1 MKNLKVVFMGTPD
14 FAVPILERL
23 IEETNVLLV
32 VTQPDKVR
40 GRNNKVSFSPVKEL
54 AVKNNIEVF
63 QPEKIK
69 ENYKIIIDKNP
80 DIIITAAYGQIIPE
94 ELLFFSK
101 YKAINV
107 HASLL
112 PKYRGGAPINRAI
125 ENGEKYLGITIMY
138 MDKLMDNG
146 DMISQRKIELKEED
160 NFDTMNEK
168 LSILG
173 RDLLMD
179 TLPSVLS
186 GTNEREKQKEEDVT
200 IIKLLKKEELLIDF
214 NKDAISV
221 YNKIRSLDSVPGAYA
236 FLNNK
241 KYKLFD
247 VRVGSEKLDAVSKI
261 IDIKDY
267 LEIACK
273 NGTIKVYNIQEEGKK
288 KMSIKDFFNGH
299 KKEEFLNKRFNYEEN
314 N

>member
-1 MKNLKVVFMGTPD
+1 MKDLKVVFMGTPD
-14 FAVPILERL
+14 FAVPILEKL
-23 IEETNVLLV
+23 ISDTEVLLV

-40 GRNNKVSFSPVKEL
+40 GRNNKISFSPIKEI

-69 ENYKIIIDKNP
+69 QDYQTIIDKNP

-94 ELLFFSK
+94 KLLFFTK

-160 NFDTMNEK
+160 NFDTMNKK

-179 TLPSVLS
+179 TLPSIINS
-186 GTNEREKQKEEDVT
+186 TNERIKQKEEDVT
-200 IIKLLKKEELLIDF
+200 IIKLLNKEELLIDF
-214 NKDAISV
+214 NNDFISV
-221 YNKIRSLDSVPGAYA
+221 FNKIRSLDSVPGAYA

-241 KYKLFD
+241 KYKLYD
-247 VRVGSEKLDAVSKI
+247 VRLGKNI
-261 IDIKDY
+261 IDEIGKVVDIKDY

-273 NGTIKVYNIQEEGKK
+273 NGTIKVYSIQEEGKK
-288 KMSIKDFFNGH
+288 KINIKDFFNGH
-299 KKEEFLNKRFNYEEN
+299 KKEDFLYKRFNNEEN

>member
-1 MKNLKVVFMGTPD
+1 MKDLKVVFMGTPD
-14 FAVPILERL
+14 FAVPILEKL
-23 IEETNVLLV
+23 ITDTEVLLV
-32 VTQPDKVR
+32 VTQSDKVR
-40 GRNNKVSFSPVKEL
+40 GRNNKISFSPIKEI

-69 ENYKIIIDKNP
+69 QDYQTIIDKNP

-94 ELLFFSK
+94 ELLFFTK

-160 NFDTMNEK
+160 NFDTMNKK

-179 TLPSVLS
+179 TLPSIINS
-186 GTNEREKQKEEDVT
+186 TNEIIKQKEEDVT
-200 IIKLLKKEELLIDF
+200 IIKLLNKEELLIDF
-214 NKDAISV
+214 NNDFVSV
-221 YNKIRSLDSVPGAYA
+221 FNKIRSLDSVPGAYA

-241 KYKLFD
+241 KYKLYD
-247 VRVGSEKLDAVSKI
+247 VRLGKNVIDEIGKI
-261 IDIKDY
+261 VDIKDY

-273 NGTIKVYNIQEEGKK
+273 NGTIKVYSIQEEGKK
-288 KMSIKDFFNGH
+288 KMNIKDFFNGH
-299 KKEEFLNKRFNYEEN
+299 KKEDFLYKRFNNEEN

>member
-1 MKNLKVVFMGTPD
+1 MKDLKVVFMGTPD
-14 FAVPILERL
+14 FAVPILEKL
-23 IEETNVLLV
+23 ITDTEVLLV

-40 GRNNKVSFSPVKEL
+40 GRNNKISFSPIKEI

-69 ENYKIIIDKNP
+69 KDYQTIIDKNP

-94 ELLFFSK
+94 ELLFFTK

-160 NFDTMNEK
+160 NFDTMNKK

-179 TLPSVLS
+179 TLPSIINS
-186 GTNEREKQKEEDVT
+186 TNERIKQKEEDVT
-200 IIKLLKKEELLIDF
+200 IIKLLNKEELLIDF
-214 NKDAISV
+214 NNDFVSV
-221 YNKIRSLDSVPGAYA
+221 FNKIRSLDSVPGAYA

-241 KYKLFD
+241 KYKLYD
-247 VRVGSEKLDAVSKI
+247 VRLGKNVIDEIGKVV
-261 IDIKDY
+261 DIKDY

-273 NGTIKVYNIQEEGKK
+273 NGTIKVYSIQEEGKK
-288 KMSIKDFFNGH
+288 KMNIKDFFNGH
-299 KKEEFLNKRFNYEEN
+299 KKEDFLYKRFNNEEN

>member
-14 FAVPILERL
+14 FAVPILGRL
-23 IEETNVLLV
+23 IEKTNVLLV

-247 VRVGSEKLDAVSKI
+247 VRVGSEKIDDVSKI

-273 NGTIKVYNIQEEGKK
+273 NGTIKVYTIQEEGKK

>member
-1 MKNLKVVFMGTPD
+1 MKDLKVVFMGTPD
-14 FAVPILERL
+14 FAVPILEKL
-23 IEETNVLLV
+23 INDTEVLLV

-40 GRNNKVSFSPVKEL
+40 GRNNKISFSPIKEI

-69 ENYKIIIDKNP
+69 QDYQTIIDKNP

-94 ELLFFSK
+94 ELLFFTK

-160 NFDTMNEK
+160 NFDTMNKK

-179 TLPSVLS
+179 TLPSIINS
-186 GTNEREKQKEEDVT
+186 TNERIKQKEEDVT
-200 IIKLLKKEELLIDF
+200 IIKLLNKEELLIDF
-214 NKDAISV
+214 NNDFVSV
-221 YNKIRSLDSVPGAYA
+221 FNKIRSLDSVPGAYA

-241 KYKLFD
+241 KYKLYD
-247 VRVGSEKLDAVSKI
+247 VRLGKNVIDEIGKVV
-261 IDIKDY
+261 DIKDY

-273 NGTIKVYNIQEEGKK
+273 NGTIKVYSIQEEGKK
-288 KMSIKDFFNGH
+288 KMNIKDFFNGH
-299 KKEEFLNKRFNYEEN
+299 KKEDFLYKRFNNEEN

>member
-1 MKNLKVVFMGTPD
+1 
-14 FAVPILERL
+14 
-23 IEETNVLLV
+23 
-32 VTQPDKVR
+32 
-40 GRNNKVSFSPVKEL
+40 
-54 AVKNNIEVF
+54 
-63 QPEKIK
+63 
-69 ENYKIIIDKNP
+69 
-80 DIIITAAYGQIIPE
+80 
-94 ELLFFSK
+94 
-101 YKAINV
+101 
-107 HASLL
+107 
-112 PKYRGGAPINRAI
+112 
-125 ENGEKYLGITIMY
+125 MY

-247 VRVGSEKLDAVSKI
+247 VRVGSEKLDDVSKI

-273 NGTIKVYNIQEEGKK
+273 NGTIKVYTIQEEGKK

>member
-1 MKNLKVVFMGTPD
+1 MKDLKVVFMGTPD
-14 FAVPILERL
+14 FAVPILEKL
-23 IEETNVLLV
+23 ITDTEVLLI

-40 GRNNKVSFSPVKEL
+40 GRNNKISFSPIKEI

-69 ENYKIIIDKNP
+69 QDYQTIIDKNP

-94 ELLFFSK
+94 ELLFFTK

-160 NFDTMNEK
+160 NFDTMNKK

-179 TLPSVLS
+179 TLPSIINS
-186 GTNEREKQKEEDVT
+186 TNERIKQKEEDVT
-200 IIKLLKKEELLIDF
+200 IIKLLNKEELLIDF
-214 NKDAISV
+214 NNDFVSV
-221 YNKIRSLDSVPGAYA
+221 FNKIRSLDSVPGAYT

-241 KYKLFD
+241 KYKLYD
-247 VRVGSEKLDAVSKI
+247 VRLGKNVIDEIGKVV
-261 IDIKDY
+261 DIKDY

-273 NGTIKVYNIQEEGKK
+273 NGTIKVYSIQEEGKK
-288 KMSIKDFFNGH
+288 KMNIKDFFNGH
-299 KKEEFLNKRFNYEEN
+299 KKEDFLYKRFNNEEN

>member
-1 MKNLKVVFMGTPD
+1 MKDLKVVFMGTPD
-14 FAVPILERL
+14 FAVPILEKL
-23 IEETNVLLV
+23 ITDTEVLLV

-40 GRNNKVSFSPVKEL
+40 GRNNKISFSPIKEI

-69 ENYKIIIDKNP
+69 QDYQTIIDKNP

-94 ELLFFSK
+94 KLLFFTK

-160 NFDTMNEK
+160 NFDTMNKK

-179 TLPSVLS
+179 TLPSIINS
-186 GTNEREKQKEEDVT
+186 TNERIKQKEEDIT
-200 IIKLLKKEELLIDF
+200 IIKLLNKEELLIDF
-214 NKDAISV
+214 NNDFISV
-221 YNKIRSLDSVPGAYA
+221 FNKIRSLDSVPGAYA

-241 KYKLFD
+241 KYKLYD
-247 VRVGSEKLDAVSKI
+247 VRLGKNI
-261 IDIKDY
+261 IDEIGKVVDIKDY

-273 NGTIKVYNIQEEGKK
+273 NGTIKVYSIQEEGKK
-288 KMSIKDFFNGH
+288 KMNIKDFFNGH
-299 KKEEFLNKRFNYEEN
+299 KKEDFLYKRFNNEEN

>member
-40 GRNNKVSFSPVKEL
+40 GRNNKVSFSTVKEL

-69 ENYKIIIDKNP
+69 EDYKIIIDKNP

-273 NGTIKVYNIQEEGKK
+273 NGTIKVYTIQEEGKK

>member
-1 MKNLKVVFMGTPD
+1 MKDLKVVFMGTPD
-14 FAVPILERL
+14 FAVPILEKL
-23 IEETNVLLV
+23 ITDTEVLLV

-40 GRNNKVSFSPVKEL
+40 GRNNKISFSPIKEI

-69 ENYKIIIDKNP
+69 QDYQTIIDKNP

-94 ELLFFSK
+94 ELLFFTK

-160 NFDTMNEK
+160 NFDTMNKK

-179 TLPSVLS
+179 TLPSIINS
-186 GTNEREKQKEEDVT
+186 TNERIKQKEEDVT
-200 IIKLLKKEELLIDF
+200 IIKLLNKEELLIDF
-214 NKDAISV
+214 NNDFVSV
-221 YNKIRSLDSVPGAYA
+221 FNKIRSLDSVPGAYA

-241 KYKLFD
+241 KYKLYD
-247 VRVGSEKLDAVSKI
+247 VRLGKNVIDEIGKI
-261 IDIKDY
+261 VDIKDY

-273 NGTIKVYNIQEEGKK
+273 NGTIKVYSIQEEGKK
-288 KMSIKDFFNGH
+288 KMNIKDFFNGH
-299 KKEEFLNKRFNYEEN
+299 KKEDFLYKRFNNEEN

>member
-1 MKNLKVVFMGTPD
+1 MKDLKVVFMGTPY
-14 FAVPILERL
+14 FAVPILEKL
-23 IEETNVLLV
+23 ITDTEVLLV

-40 GRNNKVSFSPVKEL
+40 GRNNKISFSPIKEI

-69 ENYKIIIDKNP
+69 QDYQTIIDKNP

-94 ELLFFSK
+94 ELLFFTK

-160 NFDTMNEK
+160 NFDTMNKK

-179 TLPSVLS
+179 TLPSIINS
-186 GTNEREKQKEEDVT
+186 TNERIKQKEEDVT
-200 IIKLLKKEELLIDF
+200 IIKLLNKEELLIDF
-214 NKDAISV
+214 NNDFVSV
-221 YNKIRSLDSVPGAYA
+221 FNKIRSLDSVPGAYT

-241 KYKLFD
+241 KYKLYD
-247 VRVGSEKLDAVSKI
+247 VRLGKNVINEIGKVV
-261 IDIKDY
+261 DIKDY

-273 NGTIKVYNIQEEGKK
+273 NGTIKVYSIQEEGKK
-288 KMSIKDFFNGH
+288 KMNIKDFFNGH
-299 KKEEFLNKRFNYEEN
+299 KKEDFLYKRFNNEEN

>member
-1 MKNLKVVFMGTPD
+1 MKDLKVVFMGTPD

-267 LEIACK
+267 LEI
-273 NGTIKVYNIQEEGKK
+273 QEEGKK

>member
-1 MKNLKVVFMGTPD
+1 MKDLKVVFMGTPD
-14 FAVPILERL
+14 FAVPILEKL
-23 IEETNVLLV
+23 ITDTEVLLV

-40 GRNNKVSFSPVKEL
+40 GRNNKISFSPIKEI

-69 ENYKIIIDKNP
+69 QDYQTIIDKNP

-94 ELLFFSK
+94 ELLFFTK

-247 VRVGSEKLDAVSKI
+247 VRVGSEKLDDVSKI

-273 NGTIKVYNIQEEGKK
+273 NGTIKVYTIQEEGKK

>member
-146 DMISQRKIELKEED
+146 DMISQRKIELQEED
-160 NFDTMNEK
+160 NFDSMNEK

-247 VRVGSEKLDAVSKI
+247 VRVGSEKLDDISKI

-273 NGTIKVYNIQEEGKK
+273 DGTIKVYTIQEEGKK

>member
-1 MKNLKVVFMGTPD
+1 MKDLKVVFMGTPD
-14 FAVPILERL
+14 FAVPILEKL
-23 IEETNVLLV
+23 ITDTEVLLV

-40 GRNNKVSFSPVKEL
+40 GRNNKISFSPIKEI

-69 ENYKIIIDKNP
+69 QDYQTIIDKNP

-94 ELLFFSK
+94 ELLFFTK

-160 NFDTMNEK
+160 NFDTMNKK

-179 TLPSVLS
+179 TLPSIINS
-186 GTNEREKQKEEDVT
+186 TNERIKQKEEDVT
-200 IIKLLKKEELLIDF
+200 IIKLLNKEELLIDF
-214 NKDAISV
+214 NNDFVSV
-221 YNKIRSLDSVPGAYA
+221 FNKIRSLDSVPGAYT

-241 KYKLFD
+241 KYKLYD
-247 VRVGSEKLDAVSKI
+247 VRLGKNVIDEIGKI
-261 IDIKDY
+261 VDIKDY

-273 NGTIKVYNIQEEGKK
+273 NGTIKVYSIQEEGKK
-288 KMSIKDFFNGH
+288 KMNIKDFFNGH
-299 KKEEFLNKRFNYEEN
+299 KKEDFLYKRFNNEEN

>member
-1 MKNLKVVFMGTPD
+1 MKDLKVVFMGTPD
-14 FAVPILERL
+14 FAVPILEKL
-23 IEETNVLLV
+23 ITDTEVLLV

-40 GRNNKVSFSPVKEL
+40 GRNNKISFSPIKEI

-69 ENYKIIIDKNP
+69 QDYQTIIDKNP

-94 ELLFFSK
+94 ELLFFTK

-160 NFDTMNEK
+160 NFDTMNKK

-179 TLPSVLS
+179 TLPSIINS
-186 GTNEREKQKEEDVT
+186 TNERIKQKEEDVT
-200 IIKLLKKEELLIDF
+200 IIKLLNKEELLIDF
-214 NKDAISV
+214 NNDFVSV
-221 YNKIRSLDSVPGAYA
+221 FNKIRSLDSIPGAYA

-241 KYKLFD
+241 KYKLYD
-247 VRVGSEKLDAVSKI
+247 VRLGKNI
-261 IDIKDY
+261 IDEIGKVVDIKDY

-273 NGTIKVYNIQEEGKK
+273 NGTIKVYSIQEEGKK
-288 KMSIKDFFNGH
+288 KMNIKDFFNGH
-299 KKEEFLNKRFNYEEN
+299 KKEDFLYKRFNNEEN

>member
-1 MKNLKVVFMGTPD
+1 MKDLKVVFMGTPD
-14 FAVPILERL
+14 FAVPILEKL
-23 IEETNVLLV
+23 ITDTEVLLV

-40 GRNNKVSFSPVKEL
+40 GRNNKISFSPIKEI

-69 ENYKIIIDKNP
+69 QDYQTIIDKNP

-94 ELLFFSK
+94 ELLFFTK

-160 NFDTMNEK
+160 NFDTMNKK

-179 TLPSVLS
+179 TLPSIINS
-186 GTNEREKQKEEDVT
+186 TNERIKQKEEDVT
-200 IIKLLKKEELLIDF
+200 IIKLLNKEELLIDF
-214 NKDAISV
+214 NNDFISV
-221 YNKIRSLDSVPGAYA
+221 FNKIRSLDSVPGAYA
-236 FLNNK
+236 FFNNK
-241 KYKLFD
+241 KYKLYD
-247 VRVGSEKLDAVSKI
+247 VRLGKNVIDEIGKVV
-261 IDIKDY
+261 DIKDY

-273 NGTIKVYNIQEEGKK
+273 NGTIKVYSIQEEGKK
-288 KMSIKDFFNGH
+288 KMNIKDFFNGH
-299 KKEEFLNKRFNYEEN
+299 KKEDFLYKRFNNEEN

>member
-1 MKNLKVVFMGTPD
+1 MKDLKVVFMGTPD
-14 FAVPILERL
+14 FAVPILEKL
-23 IEETNVLLV
+23 ITDTEVLLV

-40 GRNNKVSFSPVKEL
+40 GRNNKISFSPIKEI

-69 ENYKIIIDKNP
+69 QDYQTIIDKNP

-94 ELLFFSK
+94 ELLFFTK

-160 NFDTMNEK
+160 NFDTMNKK

-179 TLPSVLS
+179 TLPSIINS
-186 GTNEREKQKEEDVT
+186 TNERIKQKEEDVT
-200 IIKLLKKEELLIDF
+200 IIKLLNKEELLIDF
-214 NKDAISV
+214 NNDFISV
-221 YNKIRSLDSVPGAYA
+221 FNKIRSLDSVPGAYA

-241 KYKLFD
+241 KYKLYD
-247 VRVGSEKLDAVSKI
+247 VRLGKNVIDEIGKI
-261 IDIKDY
+261 VDIKDY

-273 NGTIKVYNIQEEGKK
+273 NGTIKVYSIQEEGKK
-288 KMSIKDFFNGH
+288 KMNIKDFFNGH
-299 KKEEFLNKRFNYEEN
+299 KKEDFLYKRFNNEEN

>member
-1 MKNLKVVFMGTPD
+1 MKDLKVVFMGTPD
-14 FAVPILERL
+14 FAVPILEKL
-23 IEETNVLLV
+23 ITDTEVLLV

-40 GRNNKVSFSPVKEL
+40 GRNNKISFSPIKEI

-69 ENYKIIIDKNP
+69 QDYQTIIDKNP

-94 ELLFFSK
+94 ELLFFTK

-160 NFDTMNEK
+160 NFDTMNKK

-179 TLPSVLS
+179 TLPSIINS
-186 GTNEREKQKEEDVT
+186 TNERIKQKEEDVT
-200 IIKLLKKEELLIDF
+200 IIKLLNKEELLIDF
-214 NKDAISV
+214 NNDFISV
-221 YNKIRSLDSVPGAYA
+221 FNKIRSLDSVPGAYT

-241 KYKLFD
+241 KYKLYD
-247 VRVGSEKLDAVSKI
+247 VRLGKNVIDEIGKVV
-261 IDIKDY
+261 DIKDY

-273 NGTIKVYNIQEEGKK
+273 NGTIKVYSIQEEGKK
-288 KMSIKDFFNGH
+288 KMNIKDFFNGH
-299 KKEEFLNKRFNYEEN
+299 KKEDFLYKRFNNEEN

>member
-1 MKNLKVVFMGTPD
+1 MKDLKVVFMGTPD
-14 FAVPILERL
+14 FAVPILEKL
-23 IEETNVLLV
+23 ISDTEVLLV

-40 GRNNKVSFSPVKEL
+40 GRNNKISFSPIKEI

-69 ENYKIIIDKNP
+69 QDYQTIIDKNP

-94 ELLFFSK
+94 ELLFFTK

-160 NFDTMNEK
+160 NFDTMNKK

-179 TLPSVLS
+179 TLPSIINS
-186 GTNEREKQKEEDVT
+186 TNERIKQKEEDVT
-200 IIKLLKKEELLIDF
+200 IIKLLNKEELLIDF
-214 NKDAISV
+214 NNDFISV
-221 YNKIRSLDSVPGAYA
+221 FNKIRSLDSIPGAYA

-241 KYKLFD
+241 KYKLYD
-247 VRVGSEKLDAVSKI
+247 VRLGKNVIDEIGKVV
-261 IDIKDY
+261 DIKDY

-273 NGTIKVYNIQEEGKK
+273 NGTIKVYSIQEEGKK
-288 KMSIKDFFNGH
+288 KMNIKDFFNGH
-299 KKEEFLNKRFNYEEN
+299 KKEDFLYKRFNNEEN

>member
-69 ENYKIIIDKNP
+69 EDYKIIIDKNP

-221 YNKIRSLDSVPGAYA
+221 YNKIRSLDSVPGAYS

-247 VRVGSEKLDAVSKI
+247 VRVGSEKLDDVSKI

-273 NGTIKVYNIQEEGKK
+273 NGTIKVYAIQEEGKK

>member
-1 MKNLKVVFMGTPD
+1 MKDLKVVFMGTPD
-14 FAVPILERL
+14 FAVPILEKL
-23 IEETNVLLV
+23 ITDTEVLLV

-40 GRNNKVSFSPVKEL
+40 GRNNKISFSPIKEI
-54 AVKNNIEVF
+54 AIKNNIEVF
-63 QPEKIK
+63 QPETIK
-69 ENYKIIIDKNP
+69 QDYQTIIDKNP

-94 ELLFFSK
+94 ELLFFTK

-107 HASLL
+107 HGSLL

-160 NFDTMNEK
+160 NFDTMNKK

-179 TLPSVLS
+179 TLPSIINS
-186 GTNEREKQKEEDVT
+186 TNERIKQKEEDVT
-200 IIKLLKKEELLIDF
+200 IIKLLNKEELLIDF
-214 NKDAISV
+214 NNDFVSV
-221 YNKIRSLDSVPGAYA
+221 FNKIRSLDSVPGAYT

-241 KYKLFD
+241 KYKLYD
-247 VRVGSEKLDAVSKI
+247 VRLGKNVIDEIGKVV
-261 IDIKDY
+261 DIKDY

-273 NGTIKVYNIQEEGKK
+273 NGTIKVYSIQEEGKK
-288 KMSIKDFFNGH
+288 KMNIKDFFNGH
-299 KKEEFLNKRFNYEEN
+299 KKEDFLYKRFNNEEN

>member
-69 ENYKIIIDKNP
+69 EDYKIIIDKNP

-273 NGTIKVYNIQEEGKK
+273 NGTIKIYSIQEEGKK

-299 KKEEFLNKRFNYEEN
+299 KKEEFLNKRFNDEKN

>member
-1 MKNLKVVFMGTPD
+1 MKDLKVVFMGTPD
-14 FAVPILERL
+14 FAVPILEKL
-23 IEETNVLLV
+23 ITDTEVLLV

-40 GRNNKVSFSPVKEL
+40 GRNNKISFSPIKEI

-69 ENYKIIIDKNP
+69 QDYQTIIDKNP

-94 ELLFFSK
+94 ELLFFTK

-160 NFDTMNEK
+160 NFDTMNKK

-179 TLPSVLS
+179 TLPSIINS
-186 GTNEREKQKEEDVT
+186 TNERIKQKEEDVT
-200 IIKLLKKEELLIDF
+200 IIKLLNKEELLIDF
-214 NKDAISV
+214 NNDFVSV
-221 YNKIRSLDSVPGAYA
+221 FNKIRSLDSVPGAYT

-241 KYKLFD
+241 KYKLYD
-247 VRVGSEKLDAVSKI
+247 VRLGKNI
-261 IDIKDY
+261 IDEIGKVVEIKDY
-267 LEIACK
+267 LEIAWK
-273 NGTIKVYNIQEEGKK
+273 NGTIKVYSIQEEGKK
-288 KMSIKDFFNGH
+288 KMNIKDFFNGH
-299 KKEEFLNKRFNYEEN
+299 KKEDFLYKRFNNEEN

>member
-1 MKNLKVVFMGTPD
+1 MKDLKVVFMGTPD
-14 FAVPILERL
+14 FAVPILEKL
-23 IEETNVLLV
+23 ITDTEVLLV

-40 GRNNKVSFSPVKEL
+40 GRNNKISFSPIKEI

-69 ENYKIIIDKNP
+69 QDYQTIIDKNP

-94 ELLFFSK
+94 ELLFFTK

-160 NFDTMNEK
+160 NFDTMNKK

-179 TLPSVLS
+179 TLPSIINS
-186 GTNEREKQKEEDVT
+186 TNERIKQKEEDVT
-200 IIKLLKKEELLIDF
+200 IIKLLNKEELLIDF
-214 NKDAISV
+214 NNDFVSV
-221 YNKIRSLDSVPGAYA
+221 FNKIRSLDSVPGAYA

-241 KYKLFD
+241 KYKLYD
-247 VRVGSEKLDAVSKI
+247 VRLGKNI
-261 IDIKDY
+261 IDEIGKVVDIKDY

-273 NGTIKVYNIQEEGKK
+273 NGTIKVYSIQEEGKK
-288 KMSIKDFFNGH
+288 KMNIKDFFNGH
-299 KKEEFLNKRFNYEEN
+299 KKEDFLYKRFNNEEN

>member
-1 MKNLKVVFMGTPD
+1 M
-14 FAVPILERL
+14 
-23 IEETNVLLV
+23 
-32 VTQPDKVR
+32 QYQYYKVR
-40 GRNNKVSFSPVKEL
+40 GRNNKISFSPIKEI

-69 ENYKIIIDKNP
+69 QDYQTIIDKNP

-94 ELLFFSK
+94 ELLFFTK

-160 NFDTMNEK
+160 NFDTMNKK

-179 TLPSVLS
+179 TLPSIINS
-186 GTNEREKQKEEDVT
+186 TNERIKQKEEDVT
-200 IIKLLKKEELLIDF
+200 IIKLLNKEELLIDF
-214 NKDAISV
+214 NNDFVSV
-221 YNKIRSLDSVPGAYA
+221 FNKIRSLDSVPGAYT

-241 KYKLFD
+241 KYKLYD
-247 VRVGSEKLDAVSKI
+247 VRLGKNI
-261 IDIKDY
+261 IDEIGKVVDIKDY

-273 NGTIKVYNIQEEGKK
+273 NGTIKVYSIQEEGKK
-288 KMSIKDFFNGH
+288 KMNIKDFFNGH
-299 KKEEFLNKRFNYEEN
+299 KKEDFLYKRFNNEEN

>member
-1 MKNLKVVFMGTPD
+1 MKDLKVVFMGTPD
-14 FAVPILERL
+14 FAVPILEKL
-23 IEETNVLLV
+23 ITDTEVLLV

-40 GRNNKVSFSPVKEL
+40 GRNNKISFSPIKEI

-69 ENYKIIIDKNP
+69 QDYQTIIDKNP

-94 ELLFFSK
+94 ELLFFTK

-160 NFDTMNEK
+160 NFDTMNKK

-179 TLPSVLS
+179 TLPSIINS
-186 GTNEREKQKEEDVT
+186 TNERIKQKEEDVT
-200 IIKLLKKEELLIDF
+200 IIKLLNKEELLIDF
-214 NKDAISV
+214 NNDFISV
-221 YNKIRSLDSVPGAYA
+221 FNKIRSLDSVPGAYA

-241 KYKLFD
+241 KYKLYD
-247 VRVGSEKLDAVSKI
+247 VRLGKNVIDEIGKVV
-261 IDIKDY
+261 DIKDY

-273 NGTIKVYNIQEEGKK
+273 NGTIKVYSIQEEGKK
-288 KMSIKDFFNGH
+288 KMNIKDFFNGH
-299 KKEEFLNKRFNYEEN
+299 KKEDFLYKRFNNEEN

>member
-1 MKNLKVVFMGTPD
+1 MKDLKVVFMGTPD
-14 FAVPILERL
+14 FAVPILEKL
-23 IEETNVLLV
+23 ILETNVLLV

-40 GRNNKVSFSPVKEL
+40 GRNNKVSFSPVKEVAL
-54 AVKNNIEVF
+54 KNNIEVF
-63 QPEKIK
+63 QPERIK
-69 ENYKIIIDKNP
+69 EDYQVIIDKNP

-94 ELLFFSK
+94 ELLFFTK

-146 DMISQRKIELKEED
+146 DMISQRKIELQEED

-179 TLPSVLS
+179 TLPSILNA
-186 GTNEREKQKEEDVT
+186 TNERIKQKEEDVT
-200 IIKLLKKEELLIDF
+200 IIKLLTKEELLIDF
-214 NKDAISV
+214 NNDYVFV
-221 YNKIRSLDSVPGAYA
+221 YNKIRSLDSVPGSYAY
-236 FLNNK
+236 LNNK

-247 VRVGSEKLDAVSKI
+247 VRLGSKKIDTTSKI

-267 LEIACK
+267 LEVACK
-273 NGTIKVYNIQEEGKK
+273 NGTIKIYSIQEEGKK

-299 KKEEFLNKRFNYEEN
+299 KKEEFLNKRFNDEKN

>member
-1 MKNLKVVFMGTPD
+1 MKDLKVVFMGTPD
-14 FAVPILERL
+14 FAVPILEKL
-23 IEETNVLLV
+23 ITDTEVLLV

-40 GRNNKVSFSPVKEL
+40 GRNNKISFSPIKEI

-69 ENYKIIIDKNP
+69 QDYQTIIDKNP

-94 ELLFFSK
+94 ELLFFAK

-160 NFDTMNEK
+160 NFDTMNK
-168 LSILG
+168 RLSILG

-179 TLPSVLS
+179 TLPSIINS
-186 GTNEREKQKEEDVT
+186 TNERIKQKEEDVT
-200 IIKLLKKEELLIDF
+200 IIKLLNKEELLIDF
-214 NKDAISV
+214 NNDFVSV
-221 YNKIRSLDSVPGAYA
+221 FNKIRSLDSIPGAYA

-241 KYKLFD
+241 KYKLYD
-247 VRVGSEKLDAVSKI
+247 VRLGKNI
-261 IDIKDY
+261 IDEIGKVVDIKDY

-273 NGTIKVYNIQEEGKK
+273 NGTIKVYSIQEEGKK
-288 KMSIKDFFNGH
+288 KMNIKDFFNGH
-299 KKEEFLNKRFNYEEN
+299 KKEDFLYKRFNNEEN

>member
-1 MKNLKVVFMGTPD
+1 MKDLKVVFMGTPD
-14 FAVPILERL
+14 FAVPILEKL
-23 IEETNVLLV
+23 ISDTEVLLV

-40 GRNNKVSFSPVKEL
+40 GRNNKISFSPIKEI

-63 QPEKIK
+63 QPKKIK
-69 ENYKIIIDKNP
+69 QDYQTIIDKNP

-94 ELLFFSK
+94 ELLFFTK

-160 NFDTMNEK
+160 NFDTMNKK

-179 TLPSVLS
+179 TLPSIINS
-186 GTNEREKQKEEDVT
+186 TNERIKQKEEGVT
-200 IIKLLKKEELLIDF
+200 IIKLLNKEELLIDF
-214 NKDAISV
+214 NNDFISV
-221 YNKIRSLDSVPGAYA
+221 FNKIRSLDSVPGAYA

-241 KYKLFD
+241 KYKLYD
-247 VRVGSEKLDAVSKI
+247 VRLGKNVIDEIGKVV
-261 IDIKDY
+261 DIKDY

-273 NGTIKVYNIQEEGKK
+273 NGTIKVYSIQEEGKK
-288 KMSIKDFFNGH
+288 KMNIKDFFNGH
-299 KKEEFLNKRFNYEEN
+299 KKEDFLYKRFNNEEN

>member
-69 ENYKIIIDKNP
+69 EDYKIIIDKNP

-160 NFDTMNEK
+160 NFDTINEK

-247 VRVGSEKLDAVSKI
+247 VRVGSEKLDDVSKI

-273 NGTIKVYNIQEEGKK
+273 DGTIKVYTIQEEGKK

>member
-1 MKNLKVVFMGTPD
+1 MKDLKVVFMGTPD
-14 FAVPILERL
+14 FAVPILEKL
-23 IEETNVLLV
+23 ITDTEVLLV

-40 GRNNKVSFSPVKEL
+40 GRNNKISFSPIKEI

-69 ENYKIIIDKNP
+69 QDYQTIIDKNP

-94 ELLFFSK
+94 ELLFFTK

-160 NFDTMNEK
+160 NFDTMNKK

-179 TLPSVLS
+179 TLPSIINS
-186 GTNEREKQKEEDVT
+186 TNERIKQKEEDVT
-200 IIKLLKKEELLIDF
+200 IIKLLNKEELLIDF
-214 NKDAISV
+214 NNDFVSV
-221 YNKIRSLDSVPGAYA
+221 FNKIRSLDSVPGAYA

-241 KYKLFD
+241 KYKLYD
-247 VRVGSEKLDAVSKI
+247 VRLGKNVIDEIGKVV
-261 IDIKDY
+261 DIKDY

-273 NGTIKVYNIQEEGKK
+273 NGTIKVYSIQEEGNK
-288 KMSIKDFFNGH
+288 KMNIKDFFNGH
-299 KKEEFLNKRFNYEEN
+299 KKEDFLYKRFNNEEN

>member
-1 MKNLKVVFMGTPD
+1 MKDLKVVFMGTPD
-14 FAVPILERL
+14 FAVPILEKL
-23 IEETNVLLV
+23 ITDTEVLLV

-40 GRNNKVSFSPVKEL
+40 GRNNKISFSPIKEI

-69 ENYKIIIDKNP
+69 QDYQTIIDKNP

-94 ELLFFSK
+94 ELLFFTK

-160 NFDTMNEK
+160 NFDTMNKK

-179 TLPSVLS
+179 TLPSIINS
-186 GTNEREKQKEEDVT
+186 TNERIKQKEEDVT
-200 IIKLLKKEELLIDF
+200 IIKLLNKEELLIDF
-214 NKDAISV
+214 NNDFVSV
-221 YNKIRSLDSVPGAYA
+221 FNKIRSLDSVPGAYT

-241 KYKLFD
+241 KYKLYD
-247 VRVGSEKLDAVSKI
+247 VRLGKNVIDEIGKVV
-261 IDIKDY
+261 DIKDY

-273 NGTIKVYNIQEEGKK
+273 NGTIKVYSIQEEGKK
-288 KMSIKDFFNGH
+288 KMNIKDFFNGH
-299 KKEEFLNKRFNYEEN
+299 KKEDFLYKRFNNEEN

>member
-179 TLPSVLS
+179 TLPLVLS

-247 VRVGSEKLDAVSKI
+247 VRVGSEKLDDVSKI

-273 NGTIKVYNIQEEGKK
+273 NGTIKVYTIQEEGKK

>member
-1 MKNLKVVFMGTPD
+1 MKDLKVVFMGTPD
-14 FAVPILERL
+14 FAVPILEKL
-23 IEETNVLLV
+23 ITDTEVLLV

-40 GRNNKVSFSPVKEL
+40 GRNNKISFSPIKEI

-69 ENYKIIIDKNP
+69 QDYQTIIDKNP

-94 ELLFFSK
+94 ELLFFTK

-125 ENGEKYLGITIMY
+125 ENGERYLGITIMY

-160 NFDTMNEK
+160 NFDTMNKK

-179 TLPSVLS
+179 TLPSIINS
-186 GTNEREKQKEEDVT
+186 TNERIKQKEEDVT
-200 IIKLLKKEELLIDF
+200 IIKLLNKEELLIDF
-214 NKDAISV
+214 NNDFVSV
-221 YNKIRSLDSVPGAYA
+221 FNKIRSLDSVPGAYA

-241 KYKLFD
+241 KYKLYD
-247 VRVGSEKLDAVSKI
+247 VRLGKNVIDEIGKI
-261 IDIKDY
+261 VDIKDY

-273 NGTIKVYNIQEEGKK
+273 NGTIKVYSIQEEGKK
-288 KMSIKDFFNGH
+288 KMNIKDFFNGH
-299 KKEEFLNKRFNYEEN
+299 KKEDFLYKRFNNEEN

>member
-1 MKNLKVVFMGTPD
+1 MKDLKVVFMGTPY
-14 FAVPILERL
+14 FAVPILEKL
-23 IEETNVLLV
+23 ITDTEVLLV

-40 GRNNKVSFSPVKEL
+40 GRNNKISFSPIKEI

-69 ENYKIIIDKNP
+69 QDYQTIIDKNP

-94 ELLFFSK
+94 ELLFFTK

-160 NFDTMNEK
+160 NFDTMNKK

-179 TLPSVLS
+179 TLPSIINS
-186 GTNEREKQKEEDVT
+186 TNEIIKQKEEDVT
-200 IIKLLKKEELLIDF
+200 IIKLLNKEELLIDF
-214 NKDAISV
+214 NNDFVSV
-221 YNKIRSLDSVPGAYA
+221 FNKIRSLDSVPGAYA

-241 KYKLFD
+241 KYKLYD
-247 VRVGSEKLDAVSKI
+247 VRLGKNVIDEIGKVV
-261 IDIKDY
+261 DIKDY

-273 NGTIKVYNIQEEGKK
+273 NGTIKVYSIQEEGKK
-288 KMSIKDFFNGH
+288 KMNIKDFFNGH
-299 KKEEFLNKRFNYEEN
+299 KKEDFLYKRFNNEEN

>member
-1 MKNLKVVFMGTPD
+1 MKDLKVVFMGTPD
-14 FAVPILERL
+14 FAVPILEKL
-23 IEETNVLLV
+23 ITDTEVLLV

-40 GRNNKVSFSPVKEL
+40 GRNNKISFSPIKEI

-69 ENYKIIIDKNP
+69 QDYQTIIDKNP

-94 ELLFFSK
+94 ELLFFTK

-160 NFDTMNEK
+160 NFDTMNKK

-179 TLPSVLS
+179 TLPSIINS
-186 GTNEREKQKEEDVT
+186 TNERIKQKEEDVT
-200 IIKLLKKEELLIDF
+200 IIKLLNKEELLIDF
-214 NKDAISV
+214 NNDFVSV
-221 YNKIRSLDSVPGAYA
+221 FNKIRSLDSVLGAYT

-241 KYKLFD
+241 KYKLYD
-247 VRVGSEKLDAVSKI
+247 VRLGKNVIDEIGKVV
-261 IDIKDY
+261 DIKDY

-273 NGTIKVYNIQEEGKK
+273 NGTIKVYSIQEEGKK
-288 KMSIKDFFNGH
+288 KMNIKDFFNGH
-299 KKEEFLNKRFNYEEN
+299 KKEDFLYKRFNNEEN

>member
-1 MKNLKVVFMGTPD
+1 MKDLKVVFMGTPD
-14 FAVPILERL
+14 FAVPILEKL
-23 IEETNVLLV
+23 ILETNVLLV

-63 QPEKIK
+63 QPERIK
-69 ENYKIIIDKNP
+69 EDYQVIIDKNP

-94 ELLFFSK
+94 ELLFFTK

-112 PKYRGGAPINRAI
+112 PKYRGGAPISRAI

-273 NGTIKVYNIQEEGKK
+273 NGTIKVYTIQEEGKK

>member
-179 TLPSVLS
+179 TLSSVLS

-221 YNKIRSLDSVPGAYA
+221 YNKIRSLDSIPGAYA

-247 VRVGSEKLDAVSKI
+247 VRVGSEKLDDVSKI

-273 NGTIKVYNIQEEGKK
+273 NGTIKVYTIQEEGKK

>member
-1 MKNLKVVFMGTPD
+1 MKDLKVVFMGTPD
-14 FAVPILERL
+14 FAVPILEKL
-23 IEETNVLLV
+23 ITDTEVLLV

-40 GRNNKVSFSPVKEL
+40 GRNNKISFSPIKEI

-69 ENYKIIIDKNP
+69 QDYQTIIDKNP

-94 ELLFFSK
+94 ELLFFTK

-160 NFDTMNEK
+160 NFDTMNKK

-173 RDLLMD
+173 RNLLMD
-179 TLPSVLS
+179 TLPSIINS
-186 GTNEREKQKEEDVT
+186 TNERIKQKEEDVT
-200 IIKLLKKEELLIDF
+200 IIKLLNKEELLIDF
-214 NKDAISV
+214 NNDFVSV
-221 YNKIRSLDSVPGAYA
+221 FNKIRSLDSVPGAYA

-241 KYKLFD
+241 KYKLYD
-247 VRVGSEKLDAVSKI
+247 VRLGKNVIDEIGKVV
-261 IDIKDY
+261 DIKDY

-273 NGTIKVYNIQEEGKK
+273 NGTIKVYSIQEEGKK
-288 KMSIKDFFNGH
+288 KMNIKDFFNGH
-299 KKEEFLNKRFNYEEN
+299 KKEDFLYKRFNNEEN